1 MIEPVP
7 VVVVDKEENNINSL
21 FNHNEFTQAQEST
34 FLISSLK
41 KTIDKLQKLNHNL
54 LFQNK
59 KLQIQ
64 VNIIKNKV
72 KNNLQKKVYKKLLTN
87 DKKCNFYTNIPSL
100 KVFHILH
107 DLIKPIV
114 HRPFSYKTEMKCSP
128 KKNPHKITPK
138 KHGRCRKLCSQDE
151 FLLVLMKL
159 RLGLLSNDLVD
170 RFSVSLGTVSKIFKS
185 WIRGMSQYLKSFV
198 YFPDEEK
205 VRLNHPDRFKN
216 NQSLLGIFDCSEI
229 FIETPKDLELQSA
242 TWSEYKHYNTMK
254 FLVTSSS
261 FINFVSEAYT
271 GRISD
276 KAITL
281 DCNYLTKF
289 PPYSSI
295 MAGKGFN
302 IASEC
307 AAYRITFISP
317 PGKRGAS
324 QMTPE

>member
-1 MIEPVP
+1 
-7 VVVVDKEENNINSL
+7 
-21 FNHNEFTQAQEST
+21 
-34 FLISSLK
+34 
-41 KTIDKLQKLNHNL
+41 
-54 LFQNK
+54 
-59 KLQIQ
+59 
-64 VNIIKNKV
+64 
-72 KNNLQKKVYKKLLTN
+72 
-87 DKKCNFYTNIPSL
+87 
-100 KVFHILH
+100 
-107 DLIKPIV
+107 
-114 HRPFSYKTEMKCSP
+114 
-128 KKNPHKITPK
+128 
-138 KHGRCRKLCSQDE
+138 
-151 FLLVLMKL
+151 MKL
-159 RLGLLSNDLVD
+159 RVGLLSNDLVD

-216 NQSLLGIFDCSEI
+216 NQSLLGIFDYSEI
-229 FIETPKDLELQSA
+229 FIKTPKDLELQSA
-242 TWSEYKHYNTMK
+242 TWSEYKHHYTMK
-254 FLVTSSS
+254 FLVSVTSSS

-289 PPYSSI
+289 APYSSI
-295 MAGKGFN
+295 MADKGFN

-324 QMTPE
+324 QMTPKEVVKTSNIAKLRILIEQIIKRMKTFRIIGQEFPISLLDNFYDIIVICAALSNFKCLIMK